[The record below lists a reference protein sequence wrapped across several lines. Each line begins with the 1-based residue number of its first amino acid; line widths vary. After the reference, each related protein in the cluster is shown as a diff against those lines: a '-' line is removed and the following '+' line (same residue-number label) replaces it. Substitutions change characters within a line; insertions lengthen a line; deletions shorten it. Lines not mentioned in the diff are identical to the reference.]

1 MSYVLVTLCLM
12 LCMAMLV
19 RAGDDSVWKFDGS
32 PWQLNAWFSAVE
44 AWFEFKEI
52 TGDDRRIVVWKMF
65 VTPDVLLWYLE
76 QAAEISW
83 EGIKNMMR
91 IYYLN
96 DGVQSRAFES
106 LMTVRQTGSVE
117 SYNVY
122 FTRLVQSVL
131 SDRLTPTLLLNRY
144 ISGLNRTLAKGVL
157 AKGAGDWK
165 RAQIIALE
173 LAGTPAYT
181 KADSMG
187 MSSDKAEKPHK
198 KKMAA
203 TCITALSARDFSFPA
218 QLNIPGD
225 TETVDL
231 DAYLDT
237 MSTYNLISPSV
248 VYWAEL
254 QVEHSEQ
261 PFHTCYGAESR
272 PVYLHDRVVLPLTMQ
287 YDGLDITT
295 EPMEFYILRI
305 PYVHV
310 ILGQHM
316 AKLIDKAKQAE
327 KLWTGGGEGEGK
339 QQNVGER
346 EDPQI
351 LLTPAPQ
358 TAIVSVPAA
367 TTAMESLL
375 LGEDPHTPRTETIL
389 GEVTP
394 TLMSPGKVKPTRPR
408 GLQHTRPME
417 VVPGDPTAGILVG
430 WPGLAKLRW
439 LSAAIKLEERGPP
452 RMRLRGQKGDWRLS
466 KLVVECPDLGW
477 FKPPTGKP
485 PTYI

>member
-1 MSYVLVTLCLM
+1 
-12 LCMAMLV
+12 MAMLV

-295 EPMEFYILRI
+295 EPMEFYIADPLCSCYIGTTHGKVDRQGKTSGKI
-305 PYVHV
+305 MDR
-310 ILGQHM
+310 GR
-316 AKLIDKAKQAE
+316 
-327 KLWTGGGEGEGK
+327 GGGGK
-339 QQNVGER
+339 
-346 EDPQI
+346 
-351 LLTPAPQ
+351 
-358 TAIVSVPAA
+358 
-367 TTAMESLL
+367 TTKC
-375 LGEDPHTPRTETIL
+375 GRT
-389 GEVTP
+389 GRP
-394 TLMSPGKVKPTRPR
+394 PNFANSGSPNGDRFSPGSHYGNGKFIIRGRPPHPTHGNNSRR
-408 GLQHTRPME
+408 GNPHADVTRKSQANQ
-417 VVPGDPTAGILVG
+417 TSR
-430 WPGLAKLRW
+430 LAAH
-439 LSAAIKLEERGPP
+439 SAHGSGAR
-452 RMRLRGQKGDWRLS
+452 
-466 KLVVECPDLGW
+466 
-477 FKPPTGKP
+477 
-485 PTYI
+485 